1 VMGVLRGEGQRS
13 AAAAFLYVVAVLAAV
28 LGGGAFEDGTA
39 VYIVTMKRAPV
50 FHRRLDLERFGSSKI
65 SNAAA
70 ARGSGDTA
78 STSVLRKKRWATFLS
93 KTLLIVLPF

>member
-1 VMGVLRGEGQRS
+1 MGVLRGEGQRS
-13 AAAAFLYVVAVLAAV
+13 AAAAFLYAVAVLAAL

-50 FHRRLDLERFGSSKI
+50 SHRRLDLERFGSSKI